1 MGMVT
6 GTLSGLVEPPKRS
19 PAMEH
24 GMAGGPDWDDED
36 ARLLARVAQ
45 RDVAA
50 FEHLYNRFAGAVYS
64 LINRITG
71 SPHTAQ
77 DTTQEAF
84 LSIWRN
90 AGEFDP
96 SRGRARSWVLSLA
109 HHKGVD
115 AVRRLRVRSADMLDE
130 GVRMNPSPDPVE
142 FAMRA
147 VAQGQV
153 RQALMALSREQREAI
168 VLAYYG
174 GYTQQ
179 EIAQRLQVPLGTVKT
194 RVRDGMARLRGSLAE
209 SEESP
214 R

>member
-1 MGMVT
+1 M
-6 GTLSGLVEPPKRS
+6 
-19 PAMEH
+19 AH
-24 GMAGGPDWDDED
+24 GMTGGPDSDDDD
-36 ARLLARVAQ
+36 ARLLARIAQ
-45 RDVAA
+45 RDDAA
-50 FEHLYNRFAGAVYS
+50 FENLYDRFAGAVYS

-84 LSIWRN
+84 LSIWRD

-115 AVRRLRVRSADMLDE
+115 AVRRLRVRSADLLDE
-130 GVRMNPSPDPVE
+130 GARMNPAPDPVE

-153 RQALMALSREQREAI
+153 RLALLALSREQREAI

-194 RVRDGMARLRGSLAE
+194 RVRDGMARLRRSLTE
-209 SEESP
+209 SEDSP